1 MKGAS
6 IPVLYIAGAGRSG
19 STLLEMILGN
29 LPGYCSV
36 GEVRYFWEYWAEG
49 DRLCG
54 CGRPMVANMP
64 MVAEI
69 PLVAEMPSP
78 YPADNASSCP
88 CPFWSAV
95 AAHLPAEKLNQL
107 RDEAERFDRTRNLP
121 LFAAPVGNP
130 QKPPASLIEGT
141 AELYNAIWEVSGR
154 QVIVDSSKVPSHLY
168 ILQQLPNIDLRVL
181 HLVRDGR
188 AVAYSWRKRQKQE
201 LGKASPGS
209 AMPSSSTLKSLI
221 VWNVENFYATKFGRR
236 APHYALMRYE
246 DFTSNPAAVLTATLA
261 QLGLDSAALKLYD
274 GRFSGS
280 PTHSVGGN
288 PLRFNRANF
297 QIKLDNEW
305 KTSLSGTAKLV
316 QGLAIYPMLRRF
328 GYSLS

>member
-29 LPGYCSV
+29 LPGYVSV

-54 CGRPMVANMP
+54 CGRPMVVGMP
-64 MVAEI
+64 VATES
-69 PLVAEMPSP
+69 PSAHL
-78 YPADNASSCP
+78 ADNASSSP

-95 AAHLPAEKLNQL
+95 ASCLPGEKLVRL
-107 RDEAERFDRTRNLP
+107 RSTAERFDRTRNLP
-121 LFAAPVGNP
+121 LLAAPVGNTR
-130 QKPPASLIEGT
+130 KPPASLITGT

-201 LGKASPGS
+201 LGKASPGA
-209 AMPSSSTLKSLI
+209 AMPASSTLKSLI
-221 VWNVENFYATKFGRR
+221 VWNVENFYATKFGRHAQR
-236 APHYALMRYE
+236 YALMRYE
-246 DFTSNPAAVLTATLA
+246 DFTSNPAAVLAETLS
-261 QLGLDSAALKLYD
+261 QLGLDSAALELYD

-288 PLRFNRANF
+288 PLRFSRRDF
-297 QIKLDNEW
+297 YIRPDNEW
-305 KTSLSGTAKLV
+305 QLALTRTAKLL
-316 QGLAIYPMLRRF
+316 QGFAIYPMLRRF
-328 GYSLS
+328 GYTLI